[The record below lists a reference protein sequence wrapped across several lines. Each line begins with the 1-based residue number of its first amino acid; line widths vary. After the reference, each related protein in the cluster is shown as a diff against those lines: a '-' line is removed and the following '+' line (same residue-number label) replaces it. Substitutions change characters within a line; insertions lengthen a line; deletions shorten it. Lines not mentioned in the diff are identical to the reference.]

1 MTIRQGLLSPICS
14 CHNAELFINH
24 SLQGNVMIKAIFWD
38 NDGVLVDTEH
48 LYFEANRD
56 ALRQVG
62 IELTLAQFAHIS
74 LGLGKSSL
82 CLATEQG
89 ISDDTIATLQ
99 QYINQRYA
107 ELLQNG
113 ANPMEGAAETLAA
126 LHGKVSMAIVT
137 SSRRDHFDLI
147 HRENDLLGF
156 FDFILTRE
164 DYQYSKPN
172 PEAYLKALKISG
184 LQAGECLVIEDTR
197 RGFEAARQ
205 AGLRCVVMPN
215 RLAPNNTFGDAFGV
229 ISQLQEITQMVLTE
243 AGPAPTAPPSC

>member
-1 MTIRQGLLSPICS
+1 
-14 CHNAELFINH
+14 
-24 SLQGNVMIKAIFWD
+24 MIKAIFWD

-48 LYFEANRD
+48 LYFEASRE

-62 IELTLAQFAHIS
+62 IELRLAQFAHIS

-82 CLATEQG
+82 CLAAQQG
-89 ISDDTIATLQ
+89 ISDNTLAALR

-113 ANPMEGAAETLAA
+113 ATPIEGASETLKA
-126 LHGKVSMAIVT
+126 LHGKVAMAIVT

-147 HRENDLLGF
+147 HRNNGLLGF

-172 PEAYLKALKISG
+172 PEPYLKALEISG
-184 LQAGECLVIEDTR
+184 LRAEECLVVEDTR

-215 RLAPNNTFGDAFGV
+215 RLASDNDFNEAFQV
-229 ISQLQEITQMVLTE
+229 IRKLQELPPLVLGGYAAE
-243 AGPAPTAPPSC
+243 PFPQPPLLNPS

>member
-1 MTIRQGLLSPICS
+1 
-14 CHNAELFINH
+14 
-24 SLQGNVMIKAIFWD
+24 MIKAIFWD

-48 LYFEANRD
+48 LYFEASRD

-62 IELTLAQFAHIS
+62 IELSMAQFAHIS

-82 CLATEQG
+82 CLATQQG
-89 ISDDTIATLQ
+89 ISDSTLETLR

-113 ANPMEGAAETLAA
+113 AAPMGGALETLTA

-137 SSRRDHFDLI
+137 SSRREHFDLI
-147 HRENDLLGF
+147 HQSNGLLGF

-172 PEAYLKALKISG
+172 PEPYLKALEISG
-184 LQAGECLVIEDTR
+184 LRADECLVIEDTR
-197 RGFEAARQ
+197 RGFEAAQQ
-205 AGLRCVVMPN
+205 AGLRCIVMPN
-215 RLAPNNTFGDAFGV
+215 RLAPGNEFNDAFQV
-229 ISQLQEITQMVLTE
+229 IRELQEVPPLILGEV
-243 AGPAPTAPPSC
+243 PVAPFPVSPG

>member
-1 MTIRQGLLSPICS
+1 
-14 CHNAELFINH
+14 
-24 SLQGNVMIKAIFWD
+24 MIKAIFWD

-82 CLATEQG
+82 CLASQQG
-89 ISDDTIATLQ
+89 IDDDTIAPLR
-99 QYINQRYA
+99 QYINSRYA

-113 ANPMEGAAETLAA
+113 ANPMEGAEETLAA
-126 LHGKVSMAIVT
+126 LRGKVTMAIVT

-147 HRENDLLGF
+147 HRNNDLLGF

-184 LQAGECLVIEDTR
+184 LQAEECLVIEDTR

-205 AGLRCVVMPN
+205 AGLRCIVMPN
-215 RLAPNNTFGDAFGV
+215 RLAPDNNFNGAFQV
-229 ISQLQEITQMVLTE
+229 IRELQEIPQLVLTKE
-243 AGPAPTAPPSC
+243 ASASIPQSLPGPLP

>member
-1 MTIRQGLLSPICS
+1 
-14 CHNAELFINH
+14 
-24 SLQGNVMIKAIFWD
+24 MIKAIFWD

-48 LYFEANRD
+48 LYFEASRD

-62 IELTLAQFAHIS
+62 IELSMAQFAHIS

-82 CLATEQG
+82 CLATQQG
-89 ISDDTIATLQ
+89 ISDDTLATLR

-113 ANPMEGAAETLAA
+113 AAPMDGATATLAA
-126 LHGKVSMAIVT
+126 LHGNVAMAIVT

-147 HRENDLLGF
+147 HRNNGLLSF

-164 DYQYSKPN
+164 DYLHSKPN
-172 PEAYLKALKISG
+172 PEPYLKALKLSG
-184 LQAGECLVIEDTR
+184 LLAEECLVIEDTR
-197 RGFEAARQ
+197 RGLEAAHG

-215 RLAPNNTFGDAFGV
+215 RLTPDNTFEDAFGV
-229 ISQLQEITQMVLTE
+229 ICELQEITQLVLAE
-243 AGPAPTAPPSC
+243 NGSAPTPLPIS

>member
-1 MTIRQGLLSPICS
+1 
-14 CHNAELFINH
+14 
-24 SLQGNVMIKAIFWD
+24 MIKAIFWD

-48 LYFEANRD
+48 LYFEASRD
-56 ALRQVG
+56 ALRQVD

-82 CLATEQG
+82 CLASQQG
-89 ISDDTIATLQ
+89 IGDDTIATLR
-99 QYINQRYA
+99 QYINSRYA

-113 ANPMEGAAETLAA
+113 ANPMEGAEETLAA
-126 LHGKVSMAIVT
+126 LHGKVTMAIVT

-147 HRENDLLGF
+147 HRNNDLLGF

-164 DYQYSKPN
+164 DYQHSKPN

-184 LQAGECLVIEDTR
+184 LQAEECLVIEDTL

-215 RLAPNNTFGDAFGV
+215 RLAPDNNFNGAFQV
-229 ISQLQEITQMVLTE
+229 IRELQEIPQLILTE
-243 AGPAPTAPPSC
+243 GASAPAPQPLSGPLP

>member
-1 MTIRQGLLSPICS
+1 
-14 CHNAELFINH
+14 
-24 SLQGNVMIKAIFWD
+24 MIKAIFWD

-48 LYFEANRD
+48 LYFEASRD

-62 IELTLAQFAHIS
+62 IELSMAQFAHIS

-82 CLATEQG
+82 CLATQQG
-89 ISDDTIATLQ
+89 ISDDTLATLR

-113 ANPMEGAAETLAA
+113 AAPMDGATATLAA
-126 LHGKVSMAIVT
+126 LHGKVAMAIVT

-147 HRENDLLGF
+147 HRNNGLLSF

-164 DYQYSKPN
+164 DYLHSKPN
-172 PEAYLKALKISG
+172 PEPYLKALKLSG
-184 LQAGECLVIEDTR
+184 LLAEECLVIEDTR
-197 RGFEAARQ
+197 RGLEAAHG

-215 RLAPNNTFGDAFGV
+215 RLTPDNTFEDAFGV
-229 ISQLQEITQMVLTE
+229 ICELQEISQLVLAE
-243 AGPAPTAPPSC
+243 NGSAPPPLPVS

>member
-1 MTIRQGLLSPICS
+1 
-14 CHNAELFINH
+14 
-24 SLQGNVMIKAIFWD
+24 MIKAIFWD

-48 LYFEANRD
+48 LYFEASRD

-62 IELTLAQFAHIS
+62 IELSMAQFSHIS

-82 CLATEQG
+82 CLATQQG
-89 ISDDTIATLQ
+89 ISDDTLATLR

-113 ANPMEGAAETLAA
+113 AAPMDGATATLAA
-126 LHGKVSMAIVT
+126 LHGNVAMAIVT

-147 HRENDLLGF
+147 HRNNGLLSF

-164 DYQYSKPN
+164 DYLHSKPN
-172 PEAYLKALKISG
+172 PEPYLKALKLSG
-184 LQAGECLVIEDTR
+184 LLAEECLVIEDTR
-197 RGFEAARQ
+197 RGLEAAHG

-215 RLAPNNTFGDAFGV
+215 RLTPDNTFEDAFGV
-229 ISQLQEITQMVLTE
+229 ICELQEITQLVLAE
-243 AGPAPTAPPSC
+243 NGSAPTPLPIS